1 MIAKHEERR
10 PAKRK
15 ASRGEVGCCDGQRA
29 GRHTVRV
36 RSGLLVAREPQQ
48 SESAPRTPTRQVTTC
63 RLKTE
68 AAATASVKQATAA
81 SAQHRKKMKR
91 MFENVTSGFCLA
103 DKDLEYVGDCAASE
117 GKELA
122 DATEGE

>member
-15 ASRGEVGCCDGQRA
+15 ASRVDVGRCDGQCA

-36 RSGLLVAREPQQ
+36 RSGLLVARESQQ
-48 SESAPRTPTRQVTTC
+48 SEPAPRTPTRQVTAR
-63 RLKTE
+63 RLQTE
-68 AAATASVKQATAA
+68 HAATASTKQATTA

-91 MFENVTSGFCLA
+91 MFENVTSGSRLA
-103 DKDLEYVGDCAASE
+103 AKDLEYVFDCAASE
-117 GKELA
+117 GKELV